1 MNWQQVCDEP
11 SLQDLPFKI
20 ELNEYGQVVMSP
32 ASNEHGRHQARL
44 IILLTQHLEKGEVIS
59 ECSVNTLKGV
69 KVADV
74 AWTSAAFFKKHGYA
88 TPYSEAPEICV
99 EITSPSNSERELAE
113 KRKLYFEQGA
123 KEVWICDS
131 FGNIE
136 FYNLHGSIPQSTLA
150 SSFPEKI

>member
-1 MNWQQVCDEP
+1 MNWQEVCDEP

-44 IILLTQHLEKGEVIS
+44 ITLLAQHLENGEVIS
-59 ECSVNTLKGV
+59 ECSVDTPKGV

-74 AWTSAAFFKKHGYA
+74 AWASAAFIKKHGYA

-99 EITSPSNSERELAE
+99 EITSPSHSERELVA

-131 FGNIE
+131 FGNIQ
-136 FYNLHGSIPQSTLA
+136 FYNFHGAIPQSNLA
-150 SSFPEKI
+150 GRFPENH